1 MGGFQGYDPSCFKV
15 FFDKGFA
22 CFHLCW
28 VERIDFG
35 DLGGEVRVKVDG
47 MVIGVMWRELI
58 IFSEKTSAKSLHH
71 SGMTGSVD

>member
-1 MGGFQGYDPSCFKV
+1 MGGFRGYNLSCFKV

-35 DLGGEVRVKVDG
+35 DLGGEVRAKVDG
-47 MVIGVMWRELI
+47 MVIGAMWRELVMGL
-58 IFSEKTSAKSLHH
+58 F
-71 SGMTGSVD
+71 

>member
-1 MGGFQGYDPSCFKV
+1 M

-35 DLGGEVRVKVDG
+35 DLGGEVRVKVNG
-47 MVIGVMWRELI
+47 VVIGAMGRELVMGL
-58 IFSEKTSAKSLHH
+58 F
-71 SGMTGSVD
+71 